1 MCNSLYACISL
12 IKIVYLCMENLFRM
26 ALDYGAYIAMA
37 GIGLY
42 AIFVGEIISI
52 FNYMLEPS
60 GQALLDDFIKPPV
73 EPTAKILQFISI
85 GVAPGLVMSATSFM
99 IARRFGS
106 KQIGWLIIAGGL
118 VLLIGMFYANT
129 MIDGIEK
136 DLRVFTVTVTPPL
149 FMAVSI
155 PMMVVG
161 ALLFRIKKRP
171 KKYF

>member
-1 MCNSLYACISL
+1 MT
-12 IKIVYLCMENLFRM
+12 NLFRM
-26 ALDYGAYIAMA
+26 ALQYGAYIAMA

-42 AIFVGEIISI
+42 AIFVGEMISI

-60 GQALLDDFIKPPV
+60 GEALLDDFIKPPV
-73 EPTAKILQFISI
+73 DASGKILQFISI
-85 GVAPGLVMSATSFM
+85 GVAPGLVMTATSYM
-99 IARRFGS
+99 LARKFGS
-106 KQIGWLIIAGGL
+106 KQTGWLIIIGGL

-136 DLRVFTVTVTPPL
+136 DLRVFAVTITPPL

>member
-1 MCNSLYACISL
+1 MT
-12 IKIVYLCMENLFRM
+12 NLFRM
-26 ALDYGAYIAMA
+26 ALQYGAYIAMA

-42 AIFVGEIISI
+42 AIFVGEMISI
-52 FNYMLEPS
+52 FNYMQEPS
-60 GQALLDDFIKPPV
+60 VEALLDDFIKPQI
-73 EPTAKILQFISI
+73 EPSGKILQFISI
-85 GVAPGLVMSATSFM
+85 GVAPGLVMTATAYM
-99 IARRFGS
+99 LARKFGS

-136 DLRVFTVTVTPPL
+136 DLRIFTVTITPPL